1 LVAVVM
7 VAVAL
12 VAVVVVVVMVAV
24 VVLVVVVVVVVVAV
38 ALVALVALVVV
49 MVAVAVA
56 WSRPWSRSLPRVV
69 DWAQVAVAP
78 LLAGRVGRLRAT
90 LPRRRGW
97 PPEGTVLGRDD
108 GGQRER
114 PRLVAR

>member
-1 LVAVVM
+1 M

-24 VVLVVVVVVVVVAV
+24 VVLVVVVVVVVVA
-38 ALVALVALVVV
+38 VALVALVVV